1 MLVCTPDLSGLVTG
15 RNVQHLRRNAAPGAL
30 CFPRMGFVMGNE
42 ADMAALIAGVCS
54 ELKKMAE
61 KKNLS
66 TLVHILSMAVL
77 EAARTAQK
85 PNLH

>member
-1 MLVCTPDLSGLVTG
+1 
-15 RNVQHLRRNAAPGAL
+15 
-30 CFPRMGFVMGNE
+30 MGNE
-42 ADMAALIAGVCS
+42 ADMAAFIAGVCS

-66 TLVHILSMAVL
+66 TLVHLLSMAVL
-77 EAARTAQK
+77 EAARTAQR